1 MDLNAWREAG
11 LLTWLAETLGGAHAP
26 SWAEVGV
33 GDDAAVF
40 RLAETS
46 SSSLAA
52 TTDAMVEGVHFF
64 SQHPPQSL
72 ARRLLAA
79 NLSDLAAMGAR
90 PRVAL
95 LTLGAPGTTPRDW
108 LERFFTALRDACERE
123 ETWLAG
129 GDVSRD
135 DAIHLSLFLLGEV
148 EKGRALRMDT
158 GSAGEDLWV
167 TGTLGD
173 SALGLALYRAGIR
186 TAAAG
191 PFVQTFLEG
200 RHRWRQL
207 RELAGRVSITAA
219 TDVSDGLAVDLPR
232 LLAASRKAAAVSLDA
247 LPLSEG
253 FNDLTAA
260 VGCDR
265 LTLCKAGG
273 EDFEVLF
280 AAPRAQREAIDR
292 AGRELGLRLTRIG
305 TIEDGPPG
313 RVRWLDREG
322 NELRPNVEGYDH
334 FRGTL

>member
-1 MDLNAWREAG
+1 M
-11 LLTWLAETLGGAHAP
+11 
-26 SWAEVGV
+26 
-33 GDDAAVF
+33 
-40 RLAETS
+40 
-46 SSSLAA
+46 
-52 TTDAMVEGVHFF
+52 
-64 SQHPPQSL
+64 
-72 ARRLLAA
+72 
-79 NLSDLAAMGAR
+79 
-90 PRVAL
+90 
-95 LTLGAPGTTPRDW
+95 
-108 LERFFTALRDACERE
+108 
-123 ETWLAG
+123 
-129 GDVSRD
+129 
-135 DAIHLSLFLLGEV
+135 
-148 EKGRALRMDT
+148 
-158 GSAGEDLWV
+158 
-167 TGTLGD
+167 
-173 SALGLALYRAGIR
+173 
-186 TAAAG
+186 
-191 PFVQTFLEG
+191 
-200 RHRWRQL
+200 
-207 RELAGRVSITAA
+207 RELAGRLSITAA